1 MNTQLCTIRIE
12 TLGCRLNQTE
22 AESFAALC
30 TDAGFS
36 LYHNHTGYYGASNTT
51 RGISA
56 GAAELPPLHD
66 AAAMH
71 SALRRAQPVTGI
83 GNIPEQGTSAQ
94 PLAEE
99 DIATAFAT
107 QQEAAPKDP
116 CFSVSLPPEHTVLCF
131 VNTCTVTGKAEQKA
145 RRLIRL
151 LAKTHPQAVILVT
164 GCYAQLEAIEIE
176 ALHPHVIAFPGQQ
189 KDVLTALP
197 AYLADLVQSSASP
210 DTVLLLSA
218 LRTFLTSLTA
228 KEINGTPTFDAPPAQ
243 PVHNVL
249 YPARQNRQL
258 FALSASRFLFHSRA
272 FLKIQDGCN
281 AACAYCRIRL
291 ARGKSVSL
299 PAADVI
305 ARLRSIEKAG
315 IPEVTLSGVN
325 LSQYRSEAGD
335 FAGLL
340 KLILEKSRI
349 RIRISSLYPDRI
361 DEALIPLLG
370 HPQVCPH
377 FHLSVQSG
385 SNAVLRKMRRS
396 YTRETIYRAVTEL
409 RRIKDYPFIGVDII
423 TGFPGE
429 TDDDFEDT
437 YRMCSELS
445 FAGIHAF
452 PFSARPGTE
461 AWNMQPK
468 IPERVA
474 GQRVKKLN
482 GLAERQ
488 AAAYLQAWDGKT
500 VYGVTEAP
508 RNGLHT
514 VITENYLSLPLTEH
528 SLHGAAVLYGG
539 EYVRIRVQ
547 GNQAELLEVSGTRPL
562 QRSANG

>member
-36 LYHNHTGYYGASNTT
+36 LYHNHIEYTGVSFK
-51 RGISA
+51 A
-56 GAAELPPLHD
+56 GRRPDTDGKAKFGHAMEHITDHPSKPSVLLPTGQHAVSLKALH
-66 AAAMH
+66 
-71 SALRRAQPVTGI
+71 
-83 GNIPEQGTSAQ
+83 
-94 PLAEE
+94 
-99 DIATAFAT
+99 F
-107 QQEAAPKDP
+107 AAP
-116 CFSVSLPPEHTVLCF
+116 LPPEHTVLCF

-151 LAKTHPQAVILVT
+151 LAKEHPHAVILVT
-164 GCYAQLEAIEIE
+164 GCYAQLEAAEIE

-189 KDVLTALP
+189 KDLLTALP
-197 AYLADLVQSSASP
+197 AYLADLVHTSAYL
-210 DTVLLLSA
+210 DTVFFLSA
-218 LRTFLTSLTA
+218 LHTFLAGLTA
-228 KEINGTPTFDAPPAQ
+228 EGINRTPKIAAAAEFSTEQTDIPAQ
-243 PVHNVL
+243 AAAHSVYKPL
-249 YPARQNRQL
+249 RQQNEL
-258 FALSASRFLFHSRA
+258 FSLSASRFLFHSRA

-305 ARLRSIEKAG
+305 ARLHAIEESG
-315 IPEVTLSGVN
+315 ISEVTLSGVN

-335 FAGLL
+335 FAELL
-340 KLILEKSRI
+340 KRILKEISI

-361 DEALIPLLG
+361 DDALIPLLG
-370 HPQVCPH
+370 HSQICPH

-385 SNAVLRKMRRS
+385 SNAILRKMHRS
-396 YTRETIYRAVTEL
+396 YNRETIYQAVAEL
-409 RRIKDYPFIGVDII
+409 RRVKSNPFIGVDII

-429 TDDDFEDT
+429 TEADFADT
-437 YRMCSELS
+437 YEMCKELN

-468 IPERVA
+468 IPERIA
-474 GQRVKKLN
+474 GQRVKQLN
-482 GLAERQ
+482 SLAEAQ
-488 AAAYLQAWDGKT
+488 GAAYLQTWNGKT
-500 VYGVTEAP
+500 IYGIIEAP
-508 RNGLHT
+508 RNGQHT
-514 VITENYLSLPLTEH
+514 VITENYLSLPLAEH
-528 SLHGAAVLYGG
+528 SLQGAEALYGG
-539 EYVRIRVQ
+539 EYVRIQIR
-547 GNQAELLEVSGTRPL
+547 GNQAALLEVSGTRPL